1 MELPTS
7 TASTSTASTAT
18 ANPTSTVT
26 SSSTALPAPYPAPA
40 SSFSGGSI
48 AAGLLLAALA
58 AAALVMARRRRNLP
72 RLVEIVES
80 AGLGPKRSLVV
91 VRLGDELLVLGSSE
105 GGITLLATRPA
116 GALVATSTATQPLS
130 PTLSPLSR
138 GEGGVSSTANAT
150 STSPLAGAALGLI
163 DRLKR
168 WPRPEAVPSFD
179 AALAESDE
187 DLDLRRKLAA
197 GRAGNVR

>member
-7 TASTSTASTAT
+7 TASTSTA
-18 ANPTSTVT
+18 N
-26 SSSTALPAPYPAPA
+26 SSSTSLPAPYPAPP

-48 AAGLLLAALA
+48 AAGLLLAAMA
-58 AAALVMARRRRNLP
+58 AAALVLARRRRHQP

-80 AGLGPKRSLVV
+80 AGLGPKRSLVI

-105 GGITLLATRPA
+105 GGISLLATRPA
-116 GALVATSTATQPLS
+116 GVLASTATSTPEPSALSVAAPEATRS
-130 PTLSPLSR
+130 RRAPT
-138 GEGGVSSTANAT
+138 STA
-150 STSPLAGAALGLI
+150 LAGAALGLI

-179 AALAESDE
+179 AALAESGEDE
-187 DLDLRRKLAA
+187 DLRRKLAA
-197 GRAGNVR
+197 GRAGSVR

>member
-58 AAALVMARRRRNLP
+58 AAALVLARRRRNLP

-116 GALVATSTATQPLS
+116 GSLTSTATQPLS

>member
-7 TASTSTASTAT
+7 TASTPTPTPTPTPTA
-18 ANPTSTVT
+18 T

-58 AAALVMARRRRNLP
+58 AAALVLARRRRNLP

-116 GALVATSTATQPLS
+116 GSLTATSTSTSTSTATP
-130 PTLSPLSR
+130 
-138 GEGGVSSTANAT
+138 TANTTATATAAAT
-150 STSPLAGAALGLI
+150 STVIAGAALGLI

-168 WPRPEAVPSFD
+168 WPRPQAVPSFD
-179 AALAESDE
+179 AALAESGEDE
-187 DLDLRRKLAA
+187 DLRRKLAA
-197 GRAGNVR
+197 GRAGSVR